1 MKLGILDQSPIATG
15 QSAQEALQASLQL
28 AQEGDRL
35 GYSRIWLTEHHDLP
49 GLACSVPEVLISYI
63 GAQTKNIRIG
73 SGAVLLP
80 HYKPYRIAEIYNMLA
95 TLFPGRVDMGIGRA
109 PGGSA
114 EATMA
119 LSDNFLQNVYKMPEL
134 VQELL
139 NFFRDEFP
147 KEHLFSNT
155 SAAPIP
161 KVPPEPWILGTS
173 GKSAKLAAEN
183 GTAYAFGEFM
193 SENDGLKSL
202 QKYRENFQTNGFLEE
217 PKTIVS
223 VAAICAET
231 EELAKEIALSNT
243 LWKIQSG
250 QRERKQVPSIEEVR
264 NHDWTEKEKV
274 LMETMHEKLIFGTP
288 SQVKYRLLEIQ
299 EKYQADEIMLI
310 TITHKLEDR
319 LNSYRL
325 IAKELLNN

>member
-1 MKLGILDQSPIATG
+1 MKLSILDQSPIASG
-15 QSAQEALQASLQL
+15 QSAQEALQASLRL

-80 HYKPYRIAEIYNMLA
+80 HYKPYRIAETYNMLA
-95 TLFPGRVDMGIGRA
+95 TLFPGRIDIGMGRA

-139 NFFRDEFP
+139 NFLRDEFP
-147 KEHLFSNT
+147 KEHPFSNV

-161 KVPPEPWILGTS
+161 MVPPEPWILGTS
-173 GKSAKLAAEN
+173 WKSAKLAAEN

-193 SENDGLKSL
+193 SENDGVQSFKE
-202 QKYRENFQTNGFLEE
+202 YREHFQTKGLLKE
-217 PKTIVS
+217 PKTIITVS
-223 VAAICAET
+223 AICAET
-231 EELAKEIALSNT
+231 EEYAKEIALSNI

-250 QRERKQVPSIEEVR
+250 HGERKQVPSIEEVR
-264 NHDWTEKEKV
+264 NHVWTVKEKIQ
-274 LMETMHEKLIFGTP
+274 METMHKKLIYGTP
-288 SQVKYRLLEIQ
+288 SQVKDRLLGVQ

-319 LNSYRL
+319 LNSFRL
-325 IAKELLNN
+325 IAREILNS